1 MTWKTLKSDVVLV
14 IETFEFRILACI
26 TEAGEFRVSD
36 FEFTGQ
42 TQPLN
47 TKTYLIPACPG

>member
-14 IETFEFRILACI
+14 IETFEFRILARI